1 MDNIVGILV
10 TKDLILQRTKESKF
24 DIKEMIRPVTFVEA
38 DEIVDDVF
46 KMMQEKKISI
56 VIVRK
61 NNRTVGLLTL
71 EDVVEEVFGNIS
83 DEYN

>member
-1 MDNIVGILV
+1 MDNIVEILV

>member
-38 DEIVDDVF
+38 DEMVDDVF
-46 KMMQEKKISI
+46 KMMQEKKISM

>member
-38 DEIVDDVF
+38 DEMVDDVF